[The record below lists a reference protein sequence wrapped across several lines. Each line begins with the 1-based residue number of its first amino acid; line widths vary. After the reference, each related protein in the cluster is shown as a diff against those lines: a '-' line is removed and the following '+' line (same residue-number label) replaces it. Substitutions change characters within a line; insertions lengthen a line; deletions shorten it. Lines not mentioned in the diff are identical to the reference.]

1 MVSYLL
7 DMSSRKTALVTGASA
22 GLGAQF
28 ARLFAA
34 DGCDLVLVARRR
46 ESLEALAAELRA
58 EHAVAVQVIAAD
70 LARPE
75 AAEALVAHLEGP
87 VDYLVNNAGVGYLGG
102 FAAADATRELAMLS
116 LNMTTL
122 VLLTRLLLP
131 GMLAR
136 RSGRIL
142 NVGSLAGFMPGPQMA
157 SYYASKAFVNSF
169 SEALSYELRG
179 TGVTSTL
186 LCPGATSTE
195 FAAVAGVA
203 DSRLFKLGAMTA
215 TRVAAAGYRAMTRG
229 RRRVIPGLYN
239 KLSAFSMRLVPR
251 GLATAIAA
259 SLHHTSGKAL
269 PAPPAVSPRISA

>member
-1 MVSYLL
+1 MP
-7 DMSSRKTALVTGASA
+7 SRKTALVTGASA
-22 GLGAQF
+22 GLGVQF

-46 ESLEALAAELRA
+46 ESMEALATELRDT
-58 EHAVAVQVIAAD
+58 HGVAVQVIAED

-75 AAEALVAHLEGP
+75 AAEALVAQLGAP
-87 VDYLVNNAGVGYLGG
+87 VDYLVNNAGVGHTGA
-102 FAAADATRELAMLS
+102 FASTDAARELAMLS

-157 SYYASKAFVNSF
+157 GYYASKAFVNSF

-203 DSRLFKLGAMTA
+203 DSRLFALGAMTA
-215 TRVAAAGYRAMTRG
+215 TRVASAGYRAMSRG
-229 RRRVIPGLYN
+229 RRRVIPGLFN

-251 GLATAIAA
+251 GVATAIAA
-259 SLHHTSGKAL
+259 SLHRNGKKAL
-269 PAPPAVSPRISA
+269 PAHG